1 MPTNVKDEKSKGLS
15 VEQLAAKYR
24 EQNKPK
30 AK

>member
-1 MPTNVKDEKSKGLS
+1 MPITVDDKKGLS

>member
-1 MPTNVKDEKSKGLS
+1 MPVGDDKKGLS

>member
-1 MPTNVKDEKSKGLS
+1 MPSNNENKGLS